1 MRLTSVLIKSKMMF
15 LRGTMFNFSA
25 LPNIKYLHEM
35 QTKLFQMYDE
45 VCFAAVV
52 DVAGNVDSLWKST
65 LLRLVVLN

>member
-1 MRLTSVLIKSKMMF
+1 
-15 LRGTMFNFSA
+15 MFNFSA

-35 QTKLFQMYDE
+35 QTKSFQMYDE